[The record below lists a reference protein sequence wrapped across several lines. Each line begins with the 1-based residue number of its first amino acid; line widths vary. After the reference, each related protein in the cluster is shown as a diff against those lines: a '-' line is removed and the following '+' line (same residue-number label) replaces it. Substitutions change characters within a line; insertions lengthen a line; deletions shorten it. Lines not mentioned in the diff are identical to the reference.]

1 VTSRRTAIVATGLA
15 AGALASGLAGRALL
29 RLGRRGTAVDGDVE
43 LPPED
48 LGTVMSADGTAI
60 AVRAAGP
67 ADAPILLFVHGF
79 SLDMTTWQG
88 QWAGLGD
95 RYRCIL
101 LDLRG
106 LGRSAPP
113 ESGELTVAAMADD
126 VAAVLEAHV
135 PADRPAVVVAHS
147 VGAMIVFALA
157 ASRPDSFRSR
167 VAGVVVIGGAAG
179 DLLRGAMGSIADA
192 LRLRIGSLPNAAR
205 RLNAARRAL
214 FARPGDA
221 AALAVR
227 LTQFG
232 PEASPE
238 LVDRIV
244 SLAARAPSAVW
255 TDGLAGVLEADV
267 TPSLARVDVPV
278 LVVVGDADRVTPPAS
293 AVAIV
298 GALPDARLEVV
309 PGAGHIAM
317 LERPAEVN
325 ANIAAFAEDVFAR
338 SRRRR
343 APRRRRTA

>member
-1 VTSRRTAIVATGLA
+1 VTGRRTAIVATGAA
-15 AGALASGLAGRALL
+15 AGAVAAGLAGRALL
-29 RLGRRGTAVDGDVE
+29 RFGRRRGVVEAVE

-48 LGTVMSADGTAI
+48 LGTVTSPDGSTI

-67 ADAPILLFVHGF
+67 ADAPILVFVHGF

-88 QWAGLGD
+88 QWTALAD
-95 RYRCIL
+95 RFRCVL
-101 LDLRG
+101 LDLRA
-106 LGRSAPP
+106 LGRSGAPA
-113 ESGELTVAAMADD
+113 SGDLSLNAMAGD

-135 PADRPAVVVAHS
+135 PAARPAIVVAHS
-147 VGAMIVFALA
+147 VGAMVVFELA
-157 ASRPDSFRSR
+157 QSRPELFRSR

-179 DLLRGAMGSIADA
+179 DLLRGAMGSIANA
-192 LRLRIGSLPNAAR
+192 MRLRVGSLPNAAR

-232 PEASPE
+232 PDASPE

-244 SLAARAPSAVW
+244 ALAASAPSSVW

-267 TPSLARVDVPV
+267 ASSLADVDVPV
-278 LVVVGDADRVTPPAS
+278 LVVVGDSDRVTPPAS
-293 AVAIV
+293 AVALV

-317 LERPAEVN
+317 LERPGDVN
-325 ANIAAFAEDVFAR
+325 ARIAAFARDLSAR
-338 SRRRR
+338 SMPRR
-343 APRRRRTA
+343 APGRRKTA